1 MGDTQE
7 QVEVS
12 RDAAPPEGGAGQSD
26 AEREQ
31 DVYAEQVKLLYTQI
45 PLGLVGT
52 VFNAVLLAAIQWP
65 VIAPPVVLAWLA
77 YIVILTAARGIL
89 IYRYRTAAPPPAEA
103 RRWGWWGI
111 AGAALSGLGWG
122 AAGVLLFPEESTIR
136 QVFLAF
142 VLGGMASG
150 GAIILSSV
158 ALASWAFIVPVLLPV
173 TVKFFTSD
181 SEVALAMGT
190 MGGLFMLV
198 TLATAQ
204 WMHRTIARTLALRFK
219 NRRLIAYLTRARS
232 VLASEIAVRRK
243 SEDTLRETLNTL
255 QALVRGAPLAIDAVD
270 LKGNVTL
277 WNPASER
284 MLGWAASEVLGEPL
298 PTVPVERRHEIELAL
313 DKAARGESLAERETM
328 RQKKDGTVIDVS
340 LSTAGLR
347 NAGGEVVG
355 VMSILSDITERKR
368 MEQHAKRMEK
378 LALLGQLLGGIAH
391 ELKNPLFILTGH
403 LQLLRDKLAN
413 QEYEALPGDVQK
425 IEAAAERMTYITER
439 FLHLAMPSQP
449 RRERC
454 SVRAVL
460 QQTLDFLDNELMKNQ
475 IKVRTA
481 FHPSLPIIQSDSRQL
496 QDVFLN
502 LVLNAMQAM
511 ASAHG
516 HGTLT
521 VAAGRAG
528 DWVEVRI
535 QDDGPGIAPEH
546 RPRLFEP
553 FFSTKPP
560 DQGTGLGLWTVRSVV
575 MALGGTVEYE
585 TEEELGTTFLVK
597 LPIGSS
603 GTPPA

>member
-7 QVEVS
+7 QVAGGQG
-12 RDAAPPEGGAGQSD
+12 AAPSEDGAAQSD
-26 AEREQ
+26 VERGQ
-31 DVYAEQVKLLYTQI
+31 DIYAEQVKLLYDQV

-65 VIAPPVVLAWLA
+65 VIAHPVVLTWLA
-77 YIVILTAARGIL
+77 YIVAITAARSVL
-89 IYRYRTAAPPPAEA
+89 VYRYRTAAPPPASA
-103 RRWGWWGI
+103 SRWGLWGI

-122 AAGVLLFPEESTIR
+122 AAGVLLFPEDSTIR

-158 ALASWAFIVPVLLPV
+158 ALASWAFIVPVVLPI
-173 TVKFFTSD
+173 TVKFFASD
-181 SEVALAMGT
+181 NDVALAMGT
-190 MGGLFMLV
+190 MTGLFMLV

-204 WMHRTIARTLALRFK
+204 WMHRTIAATLALRFK
-219 NRRLIAYLTRARS
+219 NRKLIAYLTKARS
-232 VLASEIAVRRK
+232 ILASEIAVRRK
-243 SEDTLRETLNTL
+243 SEDALRETLNTL
-255 QALVRGAPLAIDAVD
+255 QALVRSAPLAINAVD
-270 LKGNVTL
+270 LRGHVTL
-277 WNPASER
+277 WNPAAER
-284 MLGWAASEVLGEPL
+284 MFGWASSEALGEPL
-298 PTVPVERRHEIELAL
+298 PTVPVERRGEIELAL
-313 DKAARGESLAERETM
+313 DQAARGESLAERETK
-328 RQKKDGTVIDVS
+328 RQKKDGTAIDVS
-340 LSTAGLR
+340 LSTAALH

-355 VMSILSDITERKR
+355 VIGILSDITERKQ
-368 MEQHAKRMEK
+368 MEQHAKRIEK

-403 LQLLRDKLAN
+403 LQLFKDKLAN
-413 QEYEALPGDVQK
+413 REHETLPGDLQK

-481 FHPSLPIIQSDSRQL
+481 FHPSLPIIQSDPRQL

-521 VAAGRAG
+521 VAAGRSG

-575 MALGGTVEYE
+575 MALGGTVQYE
-585 TEEELGTTFLVK
+585 TEEDLGTTFLIK
-597 LPIGSS
+597 LPIGSPGAS
-603 GTPPA
+603 PA